1 MTAHA
6 KLSAS
11 SSHRWALCPGSVKAE
26 EGIPDRPSEAADEGT
41 AAHELAWLVLTRG
54 GACHDW
60 IGKPL
65 IESNTY
71 TVDQEMAD
79 YVQQYVDYVKSHSG
93 RHEYEQQVDFS
104 DWVPGGFGTADALVL
119 DGNTLRVIDLK
130 YGKGVQVDAFENTQG
145 ILYALGAMSD
155 YECIADEIEKVVI
168 CIVQPRKD
176 SISEWEIDRAEL
188 MKWGEWLSERA
199 NEVLSG
205 SPRRVPGDKQCKF
218 CKAMPTCPALMNL
231 AHKVIATDF
240 DNMDAADNPD
250 TLSDER
256 LAEALSAKKLVLS
269 WFDAVE
275 QHVFEKLERGE
286 AFPGFKLVEGRSLR
300 QWIDEAVAEQALVE
314 LLGDDAYERK
324 LLSVAKAE
332 KALGKKRS
340 GDIADLVTKPMGK
353 PVVVP
358 ESDKRP
364 AIGASADDFEN
375 CKNKLQSY

>member
-11 SSHRWALCPGSVKAE
+11 GSHRWAHCPGSVKAE
-26 EGIPDRPSEAADEGT
+26 EGIADRPSSAAGEGT
-41 AAHELAWLVLTRG
+41 AAHELAELVLTHG

-60 IGKPL
+60 IGKRL
-65 IESNTY
+65 IESNAY

-93 RHEYEQQVDFS
+93 QHEYEQHVDFS
-104 DWVPGGFGTADALVL
+104 EWVPGGFGTADALVL

-145 ILYALGAMSD
+145 LLYALGALSD
-155 YECIADEIEKVVI
+155 YEYIAEIEKVLI
-168 CIVQPRKD
+168 SIVQPRKD
-176 SISEWEIDRAEL
+176 SISEWELDRAEL

-199 NEVLSG
+199 NEALSD
-205 SPRRVPGDKQCKF
+205 SPQRVPGDEQCKF
-218 CKAMPTCPALMNL
+218 CKAMPTCPALMDL

-275 QHVFEKLERGE
+275 QHAFQKLERGE

-300 QWIDEAVAEQALVE
+300 QWGDSAVAEQTLVE

-340 GDIADLVTKPMGK
+340 GAIADLVTKPRGK
-353 PVVVP
+353 PVIVP

-364 AIGASADDFEN
+364 AIGASEDDFEN
-375 CKNKLQSY
+375 IA

>member
-11 SSHRWALCPGSVKAE
+11 GSHRWAHCPGSVKAE
-26 EGIPDRPSEAADEGT
+26 EGIADRSSSAADEGT
-41 AAHELAWLVLTRG
+41 AAHELAELVLTHG

-60 IGKPL
+60 IGKRL
-65 IESNTY
+65 IESNAY

-93 RHEYEQQVDFS
+93 QHEYEQQVDFS
-104 DWVPGGFGTADALVL
+104 EWVPGGFGTADALVL

-145 ILYALGAMSD
+145 LLYALGAASD
-155 YECIADEIEKVVI
+155 YEYMAEIEKVVI
-168 CIVQPRKD
+168 SIVQPRKD
-176 SISEWEIDRAEL
+176 SISEWELDRAEL

-199 NEVLSG
+199 NEALSD
-205 SPRRVPGDKQCKF
+205 SPQRVPGDEQCKF
-218 CKAMPTCPALMNL
+218 CKAMPTCPALMDL

-275 QHVFEKLERGE
+275 QHAFQKLERGE

-300 QWIDEAVAEQALVE
+300 QWGDDAVAEQTLVE
-314 LLGDDAYERK
+314 LLGGDAYERK

-340 GDIADLVTKPMGK
+340 GDIADLVTKPRGK
-353 PVVVP
+353 PVIVP
-358 ESDKRP
+358 QSDKRP
-364 AIGASADDFEN
+364 AIGASEDDFEN
-375 CKNKLQSY
+375 IA